1 MTHSF
6 QFNIEQ
12 PDAGQR
18 LDDFFA
24 ARFGSLSRMRI
35 TNLIEAGACLVNGA
49 VGRAGYRILTGDSIE
64 VSFDDGAPTAM
75 SPEPISLEVI
85 HEDEHVIVV
94 VKPAGMLVHPTM
106 SVKTG
111 TLANALAYHL
121 NKSRIEEGRW
131 RMEDLALR
139 SPKSF
144 DPRSSILNPQ
154 IVIRPGMVHRLD
166 RATSGLIVIAKSP
179 RALTVLSRHFRKR
192 LVEKRYLALVRGN
205 VEEEAGSINAPI
217 GRDADQRPRWRVME
231 SGKSAETRFK
241 VLERMGRVTLL
252 ELEPVTG
259 RTNQLRIHC
268 AHIGHPIIGDEMHGD
283 CESRISDRESED
295 TSLRIEDHFEIR
307 DSHSP
312 IRLCL
317 HASKLAF
324 HHTAGG
330 EWMEFTS
337 PLPAD
342 IVETVESYRR
352 Q

>member
-1 MTHSF
+1 MSHSF
-6 QFNIEQ
+6 QFQIEQ
-12 PDAGQR
+12 PDEGQR
-18 LDDFFA
+18 LDEFFA
-24 ARFGSLSRMRI
+24 SRFGSLSRMRI
-35 TNLIEAGACLVNGA
+35 ANLIEAGACVVNGA
-49 VGRAGYRILTGDSIE
+49 VARAGYHMLAGDAVD

-75 SPEPISLEVI
+75 SPEPIPLEVV

-131 RMEDLALR
+131 SMEDLAKGR
-139 SPKSF
+139 PESI
-144 DPRSSILNPQ
+144 DPRSSILESQP
-154 IVIRPGMVHRLD
+154 VTRPGMVHRLD
-166 RATSGLIVIAKSP
+166 RATSGLIVIAKTP

-192 LVEKRYLALVRGN
+192 LVEKRYLALVSGN
-205 VEEEAGSINAPI
+205 VEEEAGSIRAPI
-217 GRDADQRPRWRVME
+217 GRDPDHLPRWRVME

-241 VLERMGRVTLL
+241 VLERMARATLL

-268 AHIGHPIIGDEMHGD
+268 AHIGHPIIGDEMHGN
-283 CESRISDRESED
+283 CESRIADCESEAHPQY
-295 TSLRIEDHFEIR
+295 E
-307 DSHSP
+307 

-317 HASKLAF
+317 HAWSLAF
-324 HHTAGG
+324 HHPAGG
-330 EWMEFTS
+330 EWTEFTS

-342 IVETVESYRR
+342 VIRFVDQFRE
-352 Q
+352 